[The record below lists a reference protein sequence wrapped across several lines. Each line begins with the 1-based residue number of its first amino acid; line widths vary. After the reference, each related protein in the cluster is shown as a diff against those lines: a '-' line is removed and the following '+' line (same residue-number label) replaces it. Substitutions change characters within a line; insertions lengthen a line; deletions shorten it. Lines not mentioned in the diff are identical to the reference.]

1 MTNGASTRTQGLD
14 IKADYTFRFRTAGT
28 LALTLALDLNRTRL
42 HHNALD
48 TNGNPLLNAQ
58 NISYITTAYPRSKI
72 ILNAFY
78 RYKNWDFNVRETR
91 YGETTSMLTYYDWQN
106 QNTPCA
112 SGGKL
117 AYSNT
122 CFNQFKNT
130 PRWMTD
136 IEIGYRFNKNWHMA
150 VGVNN
155 ISDVKPRMVA
165 QINNSRG
172 AQPYD
177 QFSLQVPI
185 TGAYYYGR
193 LNADF

>member
-1 MTNGASTRTQGLD
+1 
-14 IKADYTFRFRTAGT
+14 
-28 LALTLALDLNRTRL
+28 
-42 HHNALD
+42 
-48 TNGNPLLNAQ
+48 
-58 NISYITTAYPRSKI
+58 
-72 ILNAFY
+72 
-78 RYKNWDFNVRETR
+78 
-91 YGETTSMLTYYDWQN
+91 
-106 QNTPCA
+106 
-112 SGGKL
+112 
-117 AYSNT
+117 
-122 CFNQFKNT
+122 
-130 PRWMTD
+130 MTD

-155 ISDVKPRMVA
+155 IADVKPRMVA